1 MGQDFAMKN
10 LILAFLSLLIT
21 TLSFAGPMDN
31 FAHSLKSDYY
41 FTKTERAIELN
52 NHVRITKFGILG
64 RIFSPDAAATYNDK
78 LNVISLH
85 ADLVEKI
92 DGVTYIKDAR
102 QIRGAQYTETQRLST
117 IFHEMGHAEMDVFIE
132 NGREAE
138 DMMLM
143 NHYKYLLK
151 PWYKKHFPKFNP
163 HIAFHEHFGYY
174 RGELMDFLLGEIDTL
189 LTNNGFNKFRNSCF
203 KSYLLKQKLAEGAT
217 LEEFKNLYVTDVKND
232 FYRTKISPHYIFV
245 KGKDID
251 LRSAPDSKMMLMQTH
266 NLFWGY
272 HQAMYNF
279 PMNQTDL
286 VKRMNEKS
294 HFKKTIAD
302 CRTKMWEEARTGQ

>member
-1 MGQDFAMKN
+1 MGQNLAMKKLN
-10 LILAFLSLLIT
+10 LAFFSLLLS

-31 FAHSLKSDYY
+31 FARSLKNDYY

-78 LNVISLH
+78 LNIISLH

-102 QIRGAQYTETQRLST
+102 MIRGAQYTETQRLST

-132 NGREAE
+132 NGKEAE
-138 DMMLM
+138 DMMVRD
-143 NHYKYLLK
+143 HYKYLLK
-151 PWYKKHFPKFNP
+151 PWYKTHFPKFNP

-174 RGELMDFLLGEIDTL
+174 RGELMDFMLNEIDTL
-189 LTNNGFNKFRNSCF
+189 LINNGFNKFRNSCF
-203 KSYLLKQKLAEGAT
+203 KTPLLRQKLAEGVS
-217 LEEFKNLYVTDVKND
+217 LEEFQQLYVTDLKNE
-232 FYRTKISPHYIFV
+232 FYRTKIGPHYIFV

-251 LRSAPDSKMMLMQTH
+251 LRSAPNSKMMLTQTH
-266 NLFWGY
+266 NIFWTY

-279 PMNQTDL
+279 PINQHDL
-286 VKRMNEKS
+286 VKRMNGQS
-294 HFKKTIAD
+294 QFKKTISD